1 MLTIE
6 NIIKEIKDVPKER
19 LEEIYQF
26 IHSLNQKPVDKKN
39 NRDKI
44 IAFGGAFKE
53 MSEADYLD
61 YLDYLSNTKQARNTL
76 FKRNIDL

>member
-26 IHSLNQKPVDKKN
+26 IHSLNQKPVDKKS

-61 YLDYLSNTKQARNTL
+61 YLSNTKQARNTL